1 MFSFKK
7 NEMRYSKEHYTN
19 MWNQYVKPHTP
30 YPIPPYQEYVDRENF
45 FEDYLDIFKGKDTR
59 AERGLPGPHPFE
71 SYLFEYNPS
80 LPSPKIYAI
89 VIGEAAPDSSNQTYF
104 YNPTHLDKSKWLS
117 SALTTFDIQINYPS
131 TPEEKVAALYK
142 LALNGFILLDLY
154 PFNINFSTKVGNKKT
169 RDSVDYESFWNNLA
183 NYIDDNLYGFVTKHE
198 QWGVTDYLIYFSG
211 PSKSFM
217 DIQYQLHDQW
227 RKDAFEHLLFPKDCS
242 LYWASKDFQIW
253 DNILKN

>member
-1 MFSFKK
+1 
-7 NEMRYSKEHYTN
+7 MRYSIEHYTY

-80 LPSPKIYAI
+80 LPSPKINAI
-89 VIGEAAPDSSNQTYF
+89 VIGEAAPHSTSQTYF
-104 YNPTHLDKSKWLS
+104 YNPAHLEKSKWLS
-117 SALTTFDIQINYPS
+117 HALAAFGIQINYPS

-154 PFNINFSTKVGNKKT
+154 PFAIDFSAKVGNKKT
-169 RDSVDYESFWNNLA
+169 RNRVEYESFWNNLVS
-183 NYIDDNLYGFVTKHE
+183 YIDENFTVFYHKHE
-198 QWGVTDYLIYFSG
+198 VYGIGDFPIYFLDLT
-211 PSKSFM
+211 KSFYLKQKSSNPTSLM
-217 DIQYQLHDQW
+217 
-227 RKDAFEHLLFPKDCS
+227 FPKYCT
-242 LYWASKDFQIW
+242 LYFGETESKIW
-253 DNILKN
+253 EHIQNE